1 MSKINNT
8 KTEMNNSSQSQ
19 NLRSIKMSK
28 KVFDDLNEGWMN
40 NILKCEEELNED
52 EREEFKKYLLDKC
65 SIEEIMIDRVEE
77 VYNQIG
83 SQIYD
88 IISYIESDKEKSNWI
103 NYGVHTNFIRD
114 EKILRSYKSSLFKDY
129 DEWGG
134 ERERMRNEWKKQKE
148 DNKTIKVMS
157 DKFWEFNDSKESDLL
172 NSITEKWSREVVMEW
187 LEMDE

>member
-1 MSKINNT
+1 
-8 KTEMNNSSQSQ
+8 MNNSSQSQ

-187 LEMDE
+187 LEMDK